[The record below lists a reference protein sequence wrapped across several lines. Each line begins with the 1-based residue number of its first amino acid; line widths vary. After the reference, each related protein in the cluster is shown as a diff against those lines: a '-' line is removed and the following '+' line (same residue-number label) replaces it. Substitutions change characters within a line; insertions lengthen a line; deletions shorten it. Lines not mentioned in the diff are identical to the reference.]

1 MIVIEIALI
10 SVIILQQFF
19 AYFILLRK
27 FEDYFNPVLF
37 TFLFIYFPFCL
48 SYFKLSTFQTL
59 DIHPYLYVI
68 MLISSSII
76 VMFSIL
82 IYPTDTKVKY
92 EFQDNYKLSLVVILN
107 ILYVLFYFYENTVIS
122 GHLLPLMNMG
132 NSGDTH
138 LQGVKYIREIN
149 TVLRVLLPLLNF
161 YLYYKTGKK
170 RYLLLSI
177 VTSLVPLSR
186 GSRSAVVNSILMIL
200 AFKFKKINIKK
211 ILFVGV
217 VLVVVINFAMSL
229 GDHRRA
235 YTSNSYG
242 YEVGITS
249 ESLNEGTVGQA
260 ISWYYGYYS
269 LSFYNFNTS
278 LIKWLNDEVF
288 FFGQANLNGLIS
300 YFITDY
306 PSQQDFNSRIVN
318 VNGAANVPTALYYY
332 LIDFGV
338 LGIFFFDLL
347 FYSTLFSVYKKS
359 KNDSL
364 YRLIYCYLLLHIL
377 NFVFY
382 SSFYAVSLYPIMIFV
397 YLFMKL
403 QHKKEKCEDS
413 YEK

>member
-92 EFQDNYKLSLVVILN
+92 EFQKNYKLSVVVILN
-107 ILYVLFYFYENTVIS
+107 ILYVVFYFYENTVIS
-122 GHLLPLMNMG
+122 GHLLPLMNME

-217 VLVVVINFAMSL
+217 ALVVVINFAMSL

-347 FYSTLFSVYKKS
+347 FYSILFSVYKKS

-413 YEK
+413 YGK